1 MVLSK
6 KHGTNYLPYTYNK
19 VATRA
24 KMAPQKRSPPTNHVK
39 FTQCVNGLVSI
50 MLPSVS
56 QPLLYISF
64 CKKQCHKESY
74 CGGHR
79 FSGTQNTFA
88 L

>member
-1 MVLSK
+1 MCRAMEQMRDETAAEQNINGK
-6 KHGTNYLPYTYNK
+6 K
-19 VATRA
+19 
-24 KMAPQKRSPPTNHVK
+24 KRSPPTNHVK

-79 FSGTQNTFA
+79 FLGTQNTFD
-88 L
+88 LEFV